1 MKASSPNGT
10 QGDASS
16 SPAMNRSGRWYSS
29 TTRSRL
35 VSLMA
40 DASISVVV
48 EHPGRPVTAGPP
60 RDRAEQLVVVTP
72 GNQFRAQPGR
82 QVAPAGHRINGH
94 DLCPRLRG
102 DQDGG
107 KPDRARAEHHD
118 ALAGVCV
125 RAL

>member
-48 EHPGRPVTAGPP
+48 VDGYQHLDDARVRAGRALGRLPHPRERKAGRP
-60 RDRAEQLVVVTP
+60 Q
-72 GNQFRAQPGR
+72 
-82 QVAPAGHRINGH
+82 
-94 DLCPRLRG
+94 RG
-102 DQDGG
+102 DAVAMAPHE
-107 KPDRARAEHHD
+107 PDRAPE
-118 ALAGVCV
+118 V
-125 RAL
+125 